1 MVAAAARSDSDPM
14 TAAAIEVRGLRVD
27 FGDRAALRG
36 VDLTVAY
43 GSRVALMGPNGA
55 GKTTL
60 LRVMAGLLRPTS
72 GNVRIED
79 QAYAESGSN
88 IRATLGVL
96 GHQSYM
102 YPELTVWENL
112 RLFASLYQVPAWTSR
127 AEDVLERVG
136 LLDRRAERVEYL
148 SRGMIQRLNLAR
160 AILHDPVVLLLDEPD
175 AGLDAGALEALESI
189 LSGGFGSGGRPTD
202 RPRTIVFTTHDV
214 MCAGRLADLV
224 VWLREGRIVDR
235 RSAADLGGDSRPARE
250 DGSVGAATV
259 YPETRPAFGA

>member
-1 MVAAAARSDSDPM
+1 MAAAAAPSDSDLG
-14 TAAAIEVRGLRVD
+14 TAAAIETRALRVD

-36 VDLTVAY
+36 VDLSVAY

-72 GNVRIED
+72 GNIRIEG
-79 QAYAESGSN
+79 QEYADSGSS
-88 IRATLGVL
+88 IRAKLGML
-96 GHQSYM
+96 GHQSYL

-112 RLFASLYQVPAWTSR
+112 RLFAGLYRVPAWTSR
-127 AEDVLERVG
+127 AEDVLDRVG

-175 AGLDAGALEALESI
+175 AGLDAGALDALELI
-189 LSGGFGSGGRPTD
+189 FTEGLGSGGRPAD

-214 MCAGRLADLV
+214 SYAGRLADLV
-224 VWLREGRIVDR
+224 VSLRDGRIVDR
-235 RSAADLGGDSRPARE
+235 RPARDE
-250 DGSVGAATV
+250 GPVCATTV
-259 YPETRPAFGA
+259 HPRPRPVSGV